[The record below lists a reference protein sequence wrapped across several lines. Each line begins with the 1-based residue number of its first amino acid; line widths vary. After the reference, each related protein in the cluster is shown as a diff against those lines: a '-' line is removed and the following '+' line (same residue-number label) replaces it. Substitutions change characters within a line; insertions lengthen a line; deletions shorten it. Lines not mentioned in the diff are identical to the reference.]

1 MCLPFCWGV
10 ATWPKLWPVGCERK
24 WCVRILGSA
33 LKGRDIPFPVPF
45 LDYADESHYT
55 WVSGDTDRRNLDPW
69 QHGATILKPLYWLW
83 MAYPQKV
90 TCGKKS
96 SIFFAV
102 CLVAKSWLFCDPMDC
117 SLLRS
122 SVREVPQAKI
132 LEWVVISFSRGPSWP
147 KDWTCVS
154 CLGRQILYHR
164 ATWEAPILLLLA
176 CIVLGFARPAELL
189 TLIL

>member
-1 MCLPFCWGV
+1 MSSLNSIYNLKSNDWNGWTNTEWHV
-10 ATWPKLWPVGCERK
+10 QQN
-24 WCVRILGSA
+24 LGSTA
-33 LKGRDIPFPVPF
+33 HRVLNRKS
-45 LDYADESHYT
+45 ADESHYT

-102 CLVAKSWLFCDPMDC
+102 YLVAKSWLFCDPMDC